1 MRNPLKLNLRTKV
14 IIIFTFTLLILILNA
29 LFFSSSIQTIT
40 NLSQTIRQIDGLTP
54 SIQAVNLNKLTFIE
68 SRERAESEAV
78 LEGLNG
84 LRREIQL
91 LYKSKWHTETSI
103 QNLEKL
109 YGILDQYEATFQEF
123 VVMEEQKLALEDDWK
138 STTVKFFDQLADLRN
153 QLDQGEIQVTKMQDI
168 KQLMNQ
174 MSEIVIQE
182 SLSETLKGIDVKTL
196 NTAKETSLK
205 VKGAEL
211 LKLFTENGN
220 AVIGYKFIKLSESY
234 DETLSQYRIFQSS
247 QNQRLLILNQSTI
260 SLLETSDK
268 LVETLQGQMNQL
280 IKTLMNRLLLTVI
293 TSIILAGL
301 LTWFFSADLLKR
313 LKSVVSATELIAEGV
328 YHLPL
333 ELSSNEDELDHL
345 SNSVNHMAL
354 KLQAAQAE
362 LVDNNKDLEEKIV
375 ARTSQLSK
383 TLEDLKRIQFQII
396 QSEKMAAVGQLI
408 SGIAHEI
415 NTPLGAINSSIGNTK
430 HAIEQLLQLYPVT
443 YCNWSDQ
450 EKRAM
455 KRTLELMEK
464 KTQHLTTREERQLKK
479 QLTTLMAD
487 FELDSQSDIK
497 ESLINLLS
505 DLRIYNPKE
514 VIFLLKEPRV
524 LEILD
529 LAKKNNQVTRSL
541 QTIKISSERA
551 SKVVTALKN
560 FAHYSPDGK
569 MELADLV
576 DGIELILTLFHSK
589 IKQGVELIRDYQPLP
604 LVLCNPDE
612 LNQVWTNIL
621 SNAFQ
626 AIAYQGRVVIR
637 TRVEGELI
645 KIEFED
651 DGSGIPAESQD
662 HIFEPFYT
670 TKVTGEGTGLGLD
683 ISKKII
689 QKHHG
694 QITFT
699 SQPGKTIF
707 TIELPVNIKE
717 AHNA

>member
-1 MRNPLKLNLRTKV
+1 MSHPLKLKLRTKV
-14 IIIFTFTLLILILNA
+14 IIVFTFTLVILILNA
-29 LFFSSSIQTIT
+29 LFFSSSIQSVSD
-40 NLSQTIRQIDGLTP
+40 LSKTIRQIDGLTP
-54 SIQAVNLNKLTFIE
+54 SIQAVNLNKLTFIQ
-68 SRERAESEAV
+68 SRERIESEAV

-91 LYKSKWHTETSI
+91 LYKSKWHSETSL

-138 STTVKFFDQLADLRN
+138 ATTVKFFAQLAELRN
-153 QLDQGEIQVTKMQDI
+153 QLDQGEIQVTRMQDI
-168 KQLMNQ
+168 KLLTNQ
-174 MSEIVIQE
+174 MSEIVIE
-182 SLSETLKGIDVKTL
+182 ASLAETLKGVDVIEEDA
-196 NTAKETSLK
+196 AKETSLK
-205 VKGAEL
+205 AKGSEL
-211 LKLFTENGN
+211 LNLFTENGN
-220 AVIGYKFIKLSESY
+220 AVVGYKFIKLSESY
-234 DETLSQYRIFQSS
+234 DETLLQYRIFQSS
-247 QNQRLLILNQSTI
+247 QNQRLVILNQSTK
-260 SLLETSDK
+260 SLLDTSDK
-268 LVETLQGQMNQL
+268 LVETLQAQMNQL
-280 IKTLMNRLLLTVI
+280 IKTLMNRLVLTVA
-293 TSIILAGL
+293 TSILLAGL

-333 ELSSNEDELDHL
+333 ELSSNQDELDHL

-354 KLQAAQAE
+354 KLEAAQAE
-362 LVDNNKDLEEKIV
+362 LLDYNKDLEEKII
-375 ARTSQLSK
+375 ARTAQLSK
-383 TLEDLKRIQFQII
+383 TLEDLKRIQFQIV

-415 NTPLGAINSSIGNTK
+415 NTPLGAINSSIGNSK
-430 HAIEQLLQLYPVT
+430 YAIEQLLHLYPVT
-443 YCNWSDQ
+443 YCNWSNQ
-450 EKRAM
+450 ERRAM
-455 KRTLELMEK
+455 KRTLEVMEK
-464 KTQHLTTREERQLKK
+464 HKKHLTTREERQLKK
-479 QLTTLMAD
+479 QLTLSMAD
-487 FELDSQSDIK
+487 FELDIQADLK
-497 ESLINLLS
+497 ETLINLLS

-514 VIFLLKEPRV
+514 VAFLFKEAKI

-529 LAKKNNQVTRSL
+529 LVKKTNQVTRSL
-541 QTIKISSERA
+541 ETIKISSERA
-551 SKVVTALKN
+551 SKVVTALKS

-576 DGIELILTLFHSK
+576 DGIELVLTLFHSK
-589 IKQGVELIRDYQPLP
+589 IKQGVELIKDYQPLP
-604 LVLCNPDE
+604 FILCNPDE
-612 LNQVWTNIL
+612 LNQVWTNVL

-626 AIAYQGRVVIR
+626 AIDYQGRVVIR
-637 TRVEGELI
+637 TKVEGAFI

-651 DGSGIPAESQD
+651 DGSGVSAESQD

-670 TKVTGEGTGLGLD
+670 TKVTGDGTGLGLD

-689 QKHHG
+689 QKHQG

-717 AHNA
+717 ALNA